1 MPIGKAV
8 IGQSGG
14 PTAVINRSL
23 VGFIKEATNQEY
35 EEILGARH
43 GLAGML
49 SEDFVDLSK
58 LSDSQLYGIAKT
70 PAAALGSVRKKPTE
84 KDIEKLIS
92 IFEKQN
98 IRYFFYIGGNDSAET
113 ANLVSEGAKQIGYEM
128 KAFHIPKTIDNDL
141 LETDHCPGY
150 GSAARFVAHAF
161 QGDDADNRSLKGI
174 KINVL
179 MGRHAGW
186 LTAASTL
193 GKSSEEDGPHLV
205 YVPEKVFNIDEFLK
219 DVKEVYES
227 LGRCVVAVSEGIHNK
242 EGDYFLQTYAS
253 DTGSGLA
260 GKTDSHGNIQLS
272 GSGALGDTLT
282 NIVSEHIDGAR
293 VRADTFGYLQRSF
306 LADISEVDAEE
317 AERVGRHS
325 VIASLDLQ
333 SGSVI
338 LKRQLSETYYCD
350 VDVVDLDKVAKNTK
364 DMPEEF
370 LDNKKPYVTNEFFK
384 YAMPL
389 TGGIEPKLRYL
400 FKFQITKL
408 ELILIK
414 NEKNKYINFYY
425 IFRLLFIS

>member
-35 EEILGARH
+35 EEVLGARH
-43 GLAGML
+43 GLSGML

-58 LSDSQLYGIAKT
+58 LSNSQLYGIAKT

-84 KDIEKLIS
+84 EDIEKLIS

-219 DVKEVYES
+219 DVKEVYDS

-370 LDNKKPYVTNEFFK
+370 LENEKPYVTNEFFK

-389 TGGIEPKLRYL
+389 TGGIEPKT
-400 FKFQITKL
+400 QI
-408 ELILIK
+408 
-414 NEKNKYINFYY
+414 FV
-425 IFRLLFIS
+425 

>member
-23 VGFIKEATNQEY
+23 VGFIKEATSQEY
-35 EEILGARH
+35 EEVLGARH
-43 GLAGML
+43 GLSGML

-84 KDIEKLIS
+84 EDIEKLIS

-219 DVKEVYES
+219 DVKEVYDS
-227 LGRCVVAVSEGIHNK
+227 LGRCVVAVSEGIHNN

-370 LDNKKPYVTNEFFK
+370 LENEKPYVTNEFFK

-389 TGGIEPKLRYL
+389 TGGIEPKT
-400 FKFQITKL
+400 QI
-408 ELILIK
+408 
-414 NEKNKYINFYY
+414 FV
-425 IFRLLFIS
+425 

>member
-23 VGFIKEATNQEY
+23 VGFIKEATSQEY
-35 EEILGARH
+35 EEVLGARH
-43 GLAGML
+43 GLSGML

-84 KDIEKLIS
+84 EDIEKLIS

-389 TGGIEPKLRYL
+389 TGGIEPKTQIL
-400 FKFQITKL
+400 FKCQK
-408 ELILIK
+408 
-414 NEKNKYINFYY
+414 
-425 IFRLLFIS
+425 

>member
-1 MPIGKAV
+1 MSSGKAI

-23 VGFIKEATNQEY
+23 VGFIKEAVNADFDEV
-35 EEILGARH
+35 LGARH

-49 SEDFVDLSK
+49 SKDFVDLSS
-58 LSDSQLYGIAKT
+58 LSESQLFGIGKT

-84 KDIEKLIS
+84 QDIEQLVS
-92 IFEKQN
+92 IFEKEN
-98 IRYFFYIGGNDSAET
+98 IRNFFYIGGNDSAET
-113 ANLVSEGAKQIGYEM
+113 ANLVAEGANQIGYEM

-141 LETDHCPGY
+141 KETDHCPGY

-193 GKSSEEDGPHLV
+193 GKSTEEDGPHLV
-205 YVPEKVFNIDEFLK
+205 YLPEKVFDLDVFLK
-219 DVKEVYES
+219 EVKEVYDA
-227 LGRCVVAVSEGIHNK
+227 LGRCVIAVSEGIHNAK
-242 EGDYFLQTYAS
+242 GEYFLQTYAS
-253 DTGSGLA
+253 ETGSGLA
-260 GKTDSHGNIQLS
+260 GQKDSHGNIQLS

-282 NIVSEHIDGAR
+282 NIVSEQIDGAR

-306 LADISEVDAEE
+306 LADVSSVDAEE
-317 AERVGRHS
+317 AERVGQHA
-325 VIASLDLQ
+325 VVASKELQ

-338 LKRQLSETYYCD
+338 LKRQFSDNYFCD
-350 VDVVDLDKVAKNTK
+350 VDVVDLHKVAKYTK
-364 DMPEEF
+364 DMPKEF
-370 LDNKKPYVTNEFFK
+370 IEKDKPYVTNEFFE

-389 TGGIEPKLRYL
+389 TGGIEPKT
-400 FKFQITKL
+400 QI
-408 ELILIK
+408 
-414 NEKNKYINFYY
+414 FV
-425 IFRLLFIS
+425 

>member
-1 MPIGKAV
+1 MSAGKAV

-23 VGFIKEATNQEY
+23 VGFIKEAVNHDFD
-35 EEILGARH
+35 EILGAKH

-49 SEDFVDLSK
+49 GEDFVDLSN
-58 LSDSQLYGIAKT
+58 LSESQLYGIGKT
-70 PAAALGSVRKKPTE
+70 PAAALGSVRQKPTDS
-84 KDIEKLIS
+84 DIEKLIS

-98 IRYFFYIGGNDSAET
+98 IRNFFYIGGNDSAET
-113 ANLVSEGAKQIGYEM
+113 ANLVSEGAKNIGYEM

-141 LETDHCPGY
+141 RETDHCPGY

-161 QGDDADNRSLKGI
+161 QGDDADNRSLGGI

-193 GKSSEEDGPHLV
+193 GKSTEEDGPHLI
-205 YVPEKVFNIDEFLK
+205 YVPEKIFNINTFLK
-219 DVKEVYES
+219 EVKDVYDA
-227 LGRCVVAVSEGIHNK
+227 LGRCVIAISEGVHNK
-242 EGDYFLQTYAS
+242 KGEYFLQTYA
-253 DTGSGLA
+253 DQTGSGLA

-306 LADISEVDAEE
+306 IADISQVDAEE
-317 AERVGRHS
+317 AERVGQHA
-325 VIASLDLQ
+325 VIASKELD

-338 LKRQLSETYYCD
+338 LKRQLSEKYHCD
-350 VDVVDLDKVAKNTK
+350 VEVVDLHKVAKHTK

-370 LDNKKPYVTNEFFK
+370 LDSTKPYVTNDFFE

-389 TGGIEPKLRYL
+389 TGGIEPKT
-400 FKFQITKL
+400 QI
-408 ELILIK
+408 
-414 NEKNKYINFYY
+414 FV
-425 IFRLLFIS
+425 

>member
-1 MPIGKAV
+1 VSAGKAV

-14 PTAVINRSL
+14 PTAVINKSL
-23 VGFIKEATNQEY
+23 VGFIKEAINSDFDEV
-35 EEILGARH
+35 LGAKH

-49 SEDFVDLSK
+49 SQDFVDLSN
-58 LSDSQLYGIAKT
+58 LSESQLYGIGKT
-70 PAAALGSVRKKPTE
+70 PAAALGSVRKKPTDH
-84 KDIEKLIS
+84 DIEKLVS

-98 IRYFFYIGGNDSAET
+98 IRNFFYIGGNDSAET
-113 ANLVSEGAKQIGYEM
+113 ANLVAEGAKSIGYEM

-161 QGDDADNRSLKGI
+161 QGDDADNRSLNGI

-205 YVPEKVFNIDEFLK
+205 YVPEKTFNIENFLK
-219 DVKEVYES
+219 EVKEVYDA
-227 LGRCVVAVSEGIHNK
+227 LGRCVVAVSEGVHNEK
-242 EGDYFLQTYAS
+242 GEYFLQTYADQS
-253 DTGSGLA
+253 GSGLA

-282 NIVSEHIDGAR
+282 NIVSEYIDGAR

-306 LADISEVDAEE
+306 IADVSSVDAEE
-317 AERVGRHS
+317 AERVGQHA
-325 VIASLDLQ
+325 VVASRESQ

-338 LKRQLSETYYCD
+338 LKRQFSEKYYCE
-350 VDVVDLDKVAKNTK
+350 VGTTELRKVAKHTK
-364 DMPEEF
+364 EMPSEF
-370 LDNKKPYVTNEFFK
+370 IDSTKPYVTNEYFE

-389 TGGIEPKLRYL
+389 TGGIEPKT
-400 FKFQITKL
+400 QI
-408 ELILIK
+408 
-414 NEKNKYINFYY
+414 FV
-425 IFRLLFIS
+425 

>member
-1 MPIGKAV
+1 MPQGKAV

-23 VGFIKEATNQEY
+23 VGFIKEATKSDF
-35 EEILGARH
+35 EEILGAKH
-43 GLAGML
+43 GLEGML
-49 SEDFVDLSK
+49 NEDFVDLAS
-58 LSDSQLYGIAKT
+58 LSEAQLYGIGKT

-84 KDIEKLIS
+84 SDIEKLVS

-98 IRYFFYIGGNDSAET
+98 IRNFFYIGGNDSAET
-113 ANLVSEGAKQIGYEM
+113 ANLVAEGAKSIGYEM

-161 QGDDADNRSLKGI
+161 QGDDADNRSLSGI

-205 YVPEKVFNIDEFLK
+205 YVPEKTFNIESFLK
-219 DVKEVYES
+219 EVKEVYDA
-227 LGRCVVAVSEGIHNK
+227 LGRCVVAVSEGVHNEK
-242 EGDYFLQTYAS
+242 GEYFLQTYADQS
-253 DTGSGLA
+253 GSGLA

-282 NIVSEHIDGAR
+282 NIVSEYIEGAR

-306 LADISEVDAEE
+306 IADVSSVDAEE
-317 AERVGRHS
+317 AERVGQHA
-325 VIASLDLQ
+325 VLASKEVQ
-333 SGSVI
+333 SGSII
-338 LKRQLSETYYCD
+338 LKRQFSEKYYCE
-350 VDVVDLDKVAKNTK
+350 VGTTELHKVAKHTK
-364 DMPEEF
+364 EMPAEF
-370 LDNKKPYVTNEFFK
+370 IDPTKPYVTNEFFE

-389 TGGIEPKLRYL
+389 TGGIEPKT
-400 FKFQITKL
+400 QI
-408 ELILIK
+408 
-414 NEKNKYINFYY
+414 FV
-425 IFRLLFIS
+425 

>member
-1 MPIGKAV
+1 MPNGKAV

-23 VGFIKEATNQEY
+23 VGFIKEATSQEY
-35 EEILGARH
+35 EEVLGARH
-43 GLAGML
+43 GLSGML

-84 KDIEKLIS
+84 EDIEKLIS

-205 YVPEKVFNIDEFLK
+205 YVPEKVFDIDGFLK
-219 DVKEVYES
+219 DVKEVYDS

-272 GSGALGDTLT
+272 GAGALGDTLT

-389 TGGIEPKLRYL
+389 TGGIEPKT
-400 FKFQITKL
+400 QI
-408 ELILIK
+408 
-414 NEKNKYINFYY
+414 FV
-425 IFRLLFIS
+425 

>member
-1 MPIGKAV
+1 MSAGKAV

-23 VGFIKEATNQEY
+23 DGFIKEATNSNFD
-35 EEILGARH
+35 EILGAKH

-49 SEDFVDLSK
+49 SQDFVDLSK
-58 LSDSQLYGIAKT
+58 LSESQLYGIGKT
-70 PAAALGSVRKKPTE
+70 PAAALGSVRKKPTD
-84 KDIEKLIS
+84 KDIEQLVT

-98 IRYFFYIGGNDSAET
+98 IRNFFYIGGNDSAET
-113 ANLVSEGAKQIGYEM
+113 ANLVAEGAKSIGYEM

-161 QGDDADNRSLKGI
+161 QGDDADNRSLSGI

-205 YVPEKVFNIDEFLK
+205 YVPEKTFNIESFLK
-219 DVKEVYES
+219 EVKEVYDA
-227 LGRCVVAVSEGIHNK
+227 LGRCVVAVSEGVHNEK
-242 EGDYFLQTYAS
+242 GEYFLQTYADQS
-253 DTGSGLA
+253 GSGLA

-282 NIVSEHIDGAR
+282 NIVSEYIEGAR

-306 LADISEVDAEE
+306 IADVSSVDAEE
-317 AERVGRHS
+317 AERVGQHA
-325 VIASLDLQ
+325 VLASKEVQ
-333 SGSVI
+333 SGSII
-338 LKRQLSETYYCD
+338 LKRQFSEKYYCE
-350 VDVVDLDKVAKNTK
+350 VGTTELHKVAKHTK
-364 DMPEEF
+364 EMPAEF
-370 LDNKKPYVTNEFFK
+370 IDSTKPYVTNEFFE

-389 TGGIEPKLRYL
+389 TGGIEPKT
-400 FKFQITKL
+400 QI
-408 ELILIK
+408 
-414 NEKNKYINFYY
+414 FV
-425 IFRLLFIS
+425 

>member
-35 EEILGARH
+35 EEVLGARH
-43 GLAGML
+43 GLSGML

-70 PAAALGSVRKKPTE
+70 PAAALGSVRKKPTNE
-84 KDIEKLIS
+84 DIEKLIS

-193 GKSSEEDGPHLV
+193 GKSTEEDGPHLV

-219 DVKEVYES
+219 DVKEVYDS
-227 LGRCVVAVSEGIHNK
+227 LGRCVIAVSEGIHNK
-242 EGDYFLQTYAS
+242 DGDYFLQTYAS

-282 NIVSEHIDGAR
+282 NIVSEHIDSAR

-317 AERVGRHS
+317 AERVGRYS
-325 VIASLDLQ
+325 VIASKELQ

-370 LDNKKPYVTNEFFK
+370 LDNEKPYVTNEFFK

-389 TGGIEPKLRYL
+389 TGGIEPKT
-400 FKFQITKL
+400 QI
-408 ELILIK
+408 
-414 NEKNKYINFYY
+414 FV
-425 IFRLLFIS
+425 

>member
-1 MPIGKAV
+1 MSAGKAV

-23 VGFIKEATNQEY
+23 VGFIKEAVNHDFD
-35 EEILGARH
+35 EILGAKH

-49 SEDFVDLSK
+49 GEDFVDLSN
-58 LSDSQLYGIAKT
+58 LSESQLYGIGKT
-70 PAAALGSVRKKPTE
+70 PAAALGSVRQKPTDS
-84 KDIEKLIS
+84 DIETLIS

-98 IRYFFYIGGNDSAET
+98 IRNFFYIGGNDSAET
-113 ANLVSEGAKQIGYEM
+113 ANLVSEGAKKIGYEM

-141 LETDHCPGY
+141 RETDHCPGY

-161 QGDDADNRSLKGI
+161 QGDDADNRSLGGI

-193 GKSSEEDGPHLV
+193 GKSTEEDGPHLV
-205 YVPEKVFNIDEFLK
+205 YVPEKIFNINTFLNEVK
-219 DVKEVYES
+219 DVYDA
-227 LGRCVVAVSEGIHNK
+227 LGRCVIAISEGVHNK
-242 EGDYFLQTYAS
+242 DGEYFLQTYA
-253 DTGSGLA
+253 DQTGSGLA

-306 LADISEVDAEE
+306 IADISQVDAEE
-317 AERVGRHS
+317 AERVGQHA
-325 VIASLDLQ
+325 VIASKELD

-338 LKRQLSETYYCD
+338 LKRQLSEKYHCD
-350 VDVVDLDKVAKNTK
+350 VEVVDLHKVAKHTK

-370 LDNKKPYVTNEFFK
+370 LDSTKPYVTNDFFE

-389 TGGIEPKLRYL
+389 TGGIEPKT
-400 FKFQITKL
+400 QI
-408 ELILIK
+408 
-414 NEKNKYINFYY
+414 FV
-425 IFRLLFIS
+425 

>member
-1 MPIGKAV
+1 MSAGKAI

-23 VGFIKEATNQEY
+23 VGFIKEAVNADFDEV
-35 EEILGARH
+35 LGARH

-49 SEDFVDLSK
+49 SKDFVDLSS
-58 LSDSQLYGIAKT
+58 LSESQLFGISKT

-84 KDIEKLIS
+84 QDIEQLVS
-92 IFEKQN
+92 IFEKEN
-98 IRYFFYIGGNDSAET
+98 IRNFFYIGGNDSAET
-113 ANLVSEGAKQIGYEM
+113 ANLVAEGANQIGYEM

-141 LETDHCPGY
+141 KETDHCPGY

-193 GKSSEEDGPHLV
+193 GKATEEDGPHLV
-205 YVPEKVFNIDEFLK
+205 YLPEKVFDIEVFLK
-219 DVKEVYES
+219 EVKEVYDA
-227 LGRCVVAVSEGIHNK
+227 LGRCVIAVSEGIHNA
-242 EGDYFLQTYAS
+242 EGEYFLQTYAS
-253 DTGSGLA
+253 ETGSGLA
-260 GKTDSHGNIQLS
+260 GQKDSHGNIQLS

-306 LADISEVDAEE
+306 LADVSSVDAEE
-317 AERVGRHS
+317 AERVGQHA
-325 VIASLDLQ
+325 VVASKEMQ

-338 LKRQLSETYYCD
+338 LKRQFSESYFCD
-350 VDVVDLDKVAKNTK
+350 VDVVDLHKVAKYTK

-370 LDNKKPYVTNEFFK
+370 IEQDKPYVTNEFFE

-389 TGGIEPKLRYL
+389 TGGIEPKT
-400 FKFQITKL
+400 QI
-408 ELILIK
+408 
-414 NEKNKYINFYY
+414 FV
-425 IFRLLFIS
+425 

>member
-1 MPIGKAV
+1 MSAGKAI

-23 VGFIKEATNQEY
+23 VGFIKEAVNADFDEV
-35 EEILGARH
+35 LGARH

-49 SEDFVDLSK
+49 SQDFVDLSS
-58 LSDSQLYGIAKT
+58 LSESQLFGIGKT

-84 KDIEKLIS
+84 QDIEQLVS
-92 IFEKQN
+92 IFEKEN
-98 IRYFFYIGGNDSAET
+98 IRNFFYIGGNDSAET
-113 ANLVSEGAKQIGYEM
+113 ANLVAEGANEIGYEM

-141 LETDHCPGY
+141 KETDHCPGY

-193 GKSSEEDGPHLV
+193 GKATEEDGPHLV
-205 YVPEKVFNIDEFLK
+205 YLPEKVFDIDVFLK
-219 DVKEVYES
+219 EVKEVYDA
-227 LGRCVVAVSEGIHNK
+227 LGRCVIAVSEGIHNA
-242 EGDYFLQTYAS
+242 EGEYFLQTYAS
-253 DTGSGLA
+253 ETGSGLA
-260 GKTDSHGNIQLS
+260 GQKDSHGNIQLS

-306 LADISEVDAEE
+306 LADVSSVDAEE
-317 AERVGRHS
+317 AERVGQHA
-325 VIASLDLQ
+325 VVASKEMQ
-333 SGSVI
+333 SGSVV
-338 LKRQLSETYYCD
+338 LKRQFSESYFCD
-350 VDVVDLDKVAKNTK
+350 VDVVDLHKVAKYTK

-370 LDNKKPYVTNEFFK
+370 IEQDKPYVTNEFFE

-389 TGGIEPKLRYL
+389 TGGIEPKT
-400 FKFQITKL
+400 QI
-408 ELILIK
+408 
-414 NEKNKYINFYY
+414 FV
-425 IFRLLFIS
+425 

>member
-1 MPIGKAV
+1 MSAGKAI

-23 VGFIKEATNQEY
+23 VGFIKEAVNADFDEV
-35 EEILGARH
+35 LGARH

-49 SEDFVDLSK
+49 SKDFVDLSSLSESK
-58 LSDSQLYGIAKT
+58 LFGIGKT

-84 KDIEKLIS
+84 QDIEQLVS
-92 IFEKQN
+92 IFEKEK
-98 IRYFFYIGGNDSAET
+98 IRNFFYIGGNDSAES
-113 ANLVSEGAKQIGYEM
+113 ANLVAEGANQIGYEM
-128 KAFHIPKTIDNDL
+128 KAFHTPKTIDNDL
-141 LETDHCPGY
+141 KETDLSPGY

-193 GKSSEEDGPHLV
+193 GKATEEDGPHLV
-205 YVPEKVFNIDEFLK
+205 YLPEKVFDIDVFLK
-219 DVKEVYES
+219 EVKEVYDA
-227 LGRCVVAVSEGIHNK
+227 LGRCVIAVSEGIHNA
-242 EGDYFLQTYAS
+242 EGEYFLQTYAS
-253 DTGSGLA
+253 ETGSGLA
-260 GKTDSHGNIQLS
+260 GQKDSHGNIQLS

-306 LADISEVDAEE
+306 LADVSSVDAEE
-317 AERVGRHS
+317 AERVGQHA
-325 VIASLDLQ
+325 VVASKEMQ
-333 SGSVI
+333 SGSVV
-338 LKRQLSETYYCD
+338 LKRQFSESYFCD
-350 VDVVDLDKVAKNTK
+350 VDVVDLHKVAKYTK

-370 LDNKKPYVTNEFFK
+370 IEQDKPYVTNEFFE

-389 TGGIEPKLRYL
+389 TGGIEPKT
-400 FKFQITKL
+400 QI
-408 ELILIK
+408 
-414 NEKNKYINFYY
+414 FV
-425 IFRLLFIS
+425 

>member
-1 MPIGKAV
+1 MSAGKAV

-23 VGFIKEATNQEY
+23 VGFIKEATNSNFD
-35 EEILGARH
+35 EILGAKH

-49 SEDFVDLSK
+49 SQDFVDLSK
-58 LSDSQLYGIAKT
+58 LSESQLYGIGKT
-70 PAAALGSVRKKPTE
+70 PAAALGSVRKKPTD
-84 KDIEKLIS
+84 KDIEQLVS

-98 IRYFFYIGGNDSAET
+98 IRNFFYIGGNDSAET
-113 ANLVSEGAKQIGYEM
+113 ANLVAEGAKSIGYEM

-161 QGDDADNRSLKGI
+161 QGDDADNRSLSGI

-205 YVPEKVFNIDEFLK
+205 YVPEKTFNIDNFLK
-219 DVKEVYES
+219 EVREVYDA
-227 LGRCVVAVSEGIHNK
+227 LGRCVVAVSEGVHNEK
-242 EGDYFLQTYAS
+242 GEYFLQTYADQS
-253 DTGSGLA
+253 GSGLA

-282 NIVSEHIDGAR
+282 NIVSEYIEGAR

-306 LADISEVDAEE
+306 IADVSSVDAEE
-317 AERVGRHS
+317 AERVGQHA
-325 VIASLDLQ
+325 VLASKEVQ
-333 SGSVI
+333 SGSII
-338 LKRQLSETYYCD
+338 LKRQFSEKYYCE
-350 VDVVDLDKVAKNTK
+350 VGTTELHKVAKHTK
-364 DMPEEF
+364 EMSAEF
-370 LDNKKPYVTNEFFK
+370 IDPTKPYVTNEFFE

-389 TGGIEPKLRYL
+389 TGGIEPKT
-400 FKFQITKL
+400 QI
-408 ELILIK
+408 
-414 NEKNKYINFYY
+414 FV
-425 IFRLLFIS
+425 

>member
-35 EEILGARH
+35 EEVLGARH
-43 GLAGML
+43 GLSGML

-84 KDIEKLIS
+84 EDIEKLIS

-370 LDNKKPYVTNEFFK
+370 LDNEKPYVTNEFFK

-389 TGGIEPKLRYL
+389 TGGIEPKT
-400 FKFQITKL
+400 QI
-408 ELILIK
+408 
-414 NEKNKYINFYY
+414 FV
-425 IFRLLFIS
+425 

>member
-23 VGFIKEATNQEY
+23 VGFIKEATSQEY
-35 EEILGARH
+35 EEVLGARH
-43 GLAGML
+43 GLSGML

-84 KDIEKLIS
+84 EDIEKLIS

-227 LGRCVVAVSEGIHNK
+227 LGRCVVAVSEGIHNN
-242 EGDYFLQTYAS
+242 EGDYFLQTYAR

-370 LDNKKPYVTNEFFK
+370 LENEKPYVTNEFFK

-389 TGGIEPKLRYL
+389 TGGIEPKT
-400 FKFQITKL
+400 QI
-408 ELILIK
+408 
-414 NEKNKYINFYY
+414 FV
-425 IFRLLFIS
+425 

>member
-1 MPIGKAV
+1 VSAGKAV

-23 VGFIKEATNQEY
+23 VGFIKEATNSNFD
-35 EEILGARH
+35 EILGAKH

-49 SEDFVDLSK
+49 SQDFVDLSK
-58 LSDSQLYGIAKT
+58 LSESQLYGIGKT
-70 PAAALGSVRKKPTE
+70 PAAALGSVRKKPTD
-84 KDIEKLIS
+84 KDIEQLVT

-98 IRYFFYIGGNDSAET
+98 IRNFFYIGGNDSAET
-113 ANLVSEGAKQIGYEM
+113 ANLVAEGAKSIGYEM

-161 QGDDADNRSLKGI
+161 QGDDADNRSLSGI

-205 YVPEKVFNIDEFLK
+205 YVPEKTFNIESFLK
-219 DVKEVYES
+219 EVKEVYDA
-227 LGRCVVAVSEGIHNK
+227 LGRCVVAVSEGVHNEK
-242 EGDYFLQTYAS
+242 GEYFLQTYADQS
-253 DTGSGLA
+253 GSGLA

-282 NIVSEHIDGAR
+282 NIVSEYIEGAR

-306 LADISEVDAEE
+306 IADVSSVDAEE
-317 AERVGRHS
+317 AERVGQYA
-325 VIASLDLQ
+325 VLASKEVQ
-333 SGSVI
+333 SGSII
-338 LKRQLSETYYCD
+338 LKRQFSEKYYCE
-350 VDVVDLDKVAKNTK
+350 VGTTELHKVAKHTK
-364 DMPEEF
+364 EMPAEF
-370 LDNKKPYVTNEFFK
+370 IDSTKPYVTNEFFE

-389 TGGIEPKLRYL
+389 TGGIEPKT
-400 FKFQITKL
+400 QI
-408 ELILIK
+408 
-414 NEKNKYINFYY
+414 FV
-425 IFRLLFIS
+425 

>member
-1 MPIGKAV
+1 MSAGKAV

-23 VGFIKEATNQEY
+23 VGFIKEATNSNFD
-35 EEILGARH
+35 EILGAKH
-43 GLAGML
+43 GLVGML
-49 SEDFVDLSK
+49 SQDFVDLSK
-58 LSDSQLYGIAKT
+58 LSESQLYGIGKT
-70 PAAALGSVRKKPTE
+70 PAAALGSVRKKPTD
-84 KDIEKLIS
+84 KDIEQLVS

-98 IRYFFYIGGNDSAET
+98 IRNFFYIGGNDSAET
-113 ANLVSEGAKQIGYEM
+113 ANLVAEGAKSIGYEM

-161 QGDDADNRSLKGI
+161 QGDDADNRSLSGI

-205 YVPEKVFNIDEFLK
+205 YVPEKTFNIDNFLK
-219 DVKEVYES
+219 EVREVYDA
-227 LGRCVVAVSEGIHNK
+227 LGRCVVAVSEGVHNEK
-242 EGDYFLQTYAS
+242 GEYFLQTYADQS
-253 DTGSGLA
+253 GSGLA

-282 NIVSEHIDGAR
+282 NIVSEYIEGAR

-306 LADISEVDAEE
+306 IADVSSVDAEE
-317 AERVGRHS
+317 AERVGQHA
-325 VIASLDLQ
+325 VLASKEVQ
-333 SGSVI
+333 SGSII
-338 LKRQLSETYYCD
+338 LKRQFSEKYYCE
-350 VDVVDLDKVAKNTK
+350 VGTTELHKVAKHTK
-364 DMPEEF
+364 EMSAEF
-370 LDNKKPYVTNEFFK
+370 IDPTKPYVTNEFFE

-389 TGGIEPKLRYL
+389 TGGIEPKT
-400 FKFQITKL
+400 QI
-408 ELILIK
+408 
-414 NEKNKYINFYY
+414 FV
-425 IFRLLFIS
+425 

>member
-1 MPIGKAV
+1 MSAGKAV

-23 VGFIKEATNQEY
+23 VGFIKEAVNHNFD
-35 EEILGARH
+35 EILGAKH

-49 SEDFVDLSK
+49 GEDFVDLSN
-58 LSDSQLYGIAKT
+58 LSESQLYGIGKT
-70 PAAALGSVRKKPTE
+70 PAAALGSVRQKPTDS
-84 KDIEKLIS
+84 DIETLIS

-98 IRYFFYIGGNDSAET
+98 IRNFFYIGGNDSAET
-113 ANLVSEGAKQIGYEM
+113 ANLVSEGAKNIGYEM

-141 LETDHCPGY
+141 RETDHCPGY

-161 QGDDADNRSLKGI
+161 QGDDADNRSLGGI

-193 GKSSEEDGPHLV
+193 GKSTEEDGPHLV
-205 YVPEKVFNIDEFLK
+205 YVPEKIFNINTFLNEVK
-219 DVKEVYES
+219 DVYDA
-227 LGRCVVAVSEGIHNK
+227 LGRCVIAISEGVHNK
-242 EGDYFLQTYAS
+242 EGEYFLQTYA
-253 DTGSGLA
+253 DQTGSGLA

-306 LADISEVDAEE
+306 LADVSEVDAEE
-317 AERVGRHS
+317 AERVGQHA
-325 VIASLDLQ
+325 VVASKEIQ

-338 LKRQLSETYYCD
+338 LKRQLSETYSCD
-350 VDVVDLDKVAKNTK
+350 VDVVELKKVAKHTK
-364 DMPEEF
+364 DMPQEF
-370 LDNKKPYVTNEFFK
+370 LDESKPYVTNEFFE

-389 TGGIEPKLRYL
+389 TGGIEPKT
-400 FKFQITKL
+400 QI
-408 ELILIK
+408 
-414 NEKNKYINFYY
+414 FV
-425 IFRLLFIS
+425 

>member
-1 MPIGKAV
+1 MSAGKAI

-23 VGFIKEATNQEY
+23 VGFIKEAVNADFDDV
-35 EEILGARH
+35 LGARH

-49 SEDFVDLSK
+49 SKDFVDLSS
-58 LSDSQLYGIAKT
+58 LSESQLFGIGKT

-84 KDIEKLIS
+84 QDIEQLVS
-92 IFEKQN
+92 IFEKEN
-98 IRYFFYIGGNDSAET
+98 IRNFFYIGGNDSAET
-113 ANLVSEGAKQIGYEM
+113 ANLVAEGANQIGYEM

-141 LETDHCPGY
+141 KETDHCPGY

-193 GKSSEEDGPHLV
+193 GKATEEDGPHLV
-205 YVPEKVFNIDEFLK
+205 YLPEKVFDIDVFLK
-219 DVKEVYES
+219 EVKEVYDA
-227 LGRCVVAVSEGIHNK
+227 LGRCVIAVSEGIHNA
-242 EGDYFLQTYAS
+242 EGEYFLQTYAS
-253 DTGSGLA
+253 ETGSGLA
-260 GKTDSHGNIQLS
+260 GQKDSHGNIQLS

-306 LADISEVDAEE
+306 LADVSSVDAEE
-317 AERVGRHS
+317 AERVGQHA
-325 VIASLDLQ
+325 VVASKEMQ

-338 LKRQLSETYYCD
+338 LKRQFSESYFCD
-350 VDVVDLDKVAKNTK
+350 VDVVDLHKVAKYTK

-370 LDNKKPYVTNEFFK
+370 IEQGKPYVTNEFFE

-389 TGGIEPKLRYL
+389 TGGIEPKT
-400 FKFQITKL
+400 QI
-408 ELILIK
+408 
-414 NEKNKYINFYY
+414 FV
-425 IFRLLFIS
+425 

>member
-1 MPIGKAV
+1 MSAGKAV

-14 PTAVINRSL
+14 PTAVINKSL
-23 VGFIKEATNQEY
+23 VGFIKEAVNHDFD
-35 EEILGARH
+35 EILGAKH

-49 SEDFVDLSK
+49 GEDFVDLSN
-58 LSDSQLYGIAKT
+58 LSESQLYGIGKT
-70 PAAALGSVRKKPTE
+70 PAAALGSVRQKPTDS
-84 KDIEKLIS
+84 DIEKLIS

-98 IRYFFYIGGNDSAET
+98 IRNFFYIGGNDSAET
-113 ANLVSEGAKQIGYEM
+113 ANLVSEGAKNIGYEM

-141 LETDHCPGY
+141 RETDHCPGY

-161 QGDDADNRSLKGI
+161 QGDDADNRSLGGI

-193 GKSSEEDGPHLV
+193 GKSTEEDGPHLV
-205 YVPEKVFNIDEFLK
+205 YVPEKIFNINTFLK
-219 DVKEVYES
+219 EVKDVYDA
-227 LGRCVVAVSEGIHNK
+227 LGRCVIAISEGVHNK
-242 EGDYFLQTYAS
+242 KGEYFLQTYA
-253 DTGSGLA
+253 DQTGSGLA

-306 LADISEVDAEE
+306 IADISQVDAEE
-317 AERVGRHS
+317 AERVGQHA
-325 VIASLDLQ
+325 VIASKELD

-338 LKRQLSETYYCD
+338 LKRQLSEKYHCD
-350 VDVVDLDKVAKNTK
+350 VEVVDLHKVAKYTK

-370 LDNKKPYVTNEFFK
+370 LDSTKPYVTNDFFE

-389 TGGIEPKLRYL
+389 TGGIEPKT
-400 FKFQITKL
+400 QI
-408 ELILIK
+408 
-414 NEKNKYINFYY
+414 FV
-425 IFRLLFIS
+425 

>member
-1 MPIGKAV
+1 MSAGKAV

-23 VGFIKEATNQEY
+23 VGFIKEAVNHDFD
-35 EEILGARH
+35 EILGAKH

-49 SEDFVDLSK
+49 GEDFVDLAN
-58 LSDSQLYGIAKT
+58 LSESQLYGIGKT
-70 PAAALGSVRKKPTE
+70 PAAALGSVRQKPTDS
-84 KDIEKLIS
+84 DIEKLIS

-98 IRYFFYIGGNDSAET
+98 IRNFFYVGGNDSAET
-113 ANLVSEGAKQIGYEM
+113 ANLVSEGAKNIGYEM

-141 LETDHCPGY
+141 RETDHCPGY

-161 QGDDADNRSLKGI
+161 QGDDADNRSLGGI

-193 GKSSEEDGPHLV
+193 GKSTEEDGPHLV
-205 YVPEKVFNIDEFLK
+205 YVPEKIFNINTFLNEVK
-219 DVKEVYES
+219 DVYDA
-227 LGRCVVAVSEGIHNK
+227 LGRCVIAISEGVHNK
-242 EGDYFLQTYAS
+242 EGEYFLQTYA
-253 DTGSGLA
+253 DQTGSGLA

-306 LADISEVDAEE
+306 IADISQVDAEE
-317 AERVGRHS
+317 AERVGQHA
-325 VIASLDLQ
+325 VIASKELD

-338 LKRQLSETYYCD
+338 LKRQLSEKYHCD
-350 VDVVDLDKVAKNTK
+350 VEVVDLHKVAKHTK

-370 LDNKKPYVTNEFFK
+370 LDSTKPYVTNDFFE

-389 TGGIEPKLRYL
+389 TGGIEPKT
-400 FKFQITKL
+400 QI
-408 ELILIK
+408 
-414 NEKNKYINFYY
+414 FV
-425 IFRLLFIS
+425 

>member
-1 MPIGKAV
+1 MSAGKAV

-23 VGFIKEATNQEY
+23 VGFIKEAVNHDFD
-35 EEILGARH
+35 EILGAKH

-49 SEDFVDLSK
+49 GEDFVDLSN
-58 LSDSQLYGIAKT
+58 LSESQLYGIGKT
-70 PAAALGSVRKKPTE
+70 PAAALGSVRQKPTDS
-84 KDIEKLIS
+84 DIEKLIS

-98 IRYFFYIGGNDSAET
+98 IRNFFYVGGNDSAET
-113 ANLVSEGAKQIGYEM
+113 ANLVSEGAKNIGYEM

-141 LETDHCPGY
+141 RETDHCPGY

-161 QGDDADNRSLKGI
+161 QGDDADNRSLGGI

-193 GKSSEEDGPHLV
+193 GKSTEEDGPHLV
-205 YVPEKVFNIDEFLK
+205 YVPEKTFNIDTFLK
-219 DVKEVYES
+219 EVKEVYDA
-227 LGRCVVAVSEGIHNK
+227 LGRCVIAISEGVHN
-242 EGDYFLQTYAS
+242 EDGEYFLQTYA
-253 DTGSGLA
+253 DQTGSGLA

-282 NIVSEHIDGAR
+282 NIVSEHIEGAR

-306 LADISEVDAEE
+306 IADISQVDAEE
-317 AERVGRHS
+317 AERVGQHA
-325 VIASLDLQ
+325 VIASKELD

-338 LKRQLSETYYCD
+338 LKRQLSEKYHCD
-350 VDVVDLDKVAKNTK
+350 VEVVDLHKVAKHTK

-370 LDNKKPYVTNEFFK
+370 LDSTKPYVTNDFFE

-389 TGGIEPKLRYL
+389 TGGIEPKT
-400 FKFQITKL
+400 QI
-408 ELILIK
+408 
-414 NEKNKYINFYY
+414 FV
-425 IFRLLFIS
+425 

>member
-1 MPIGKAV
+1 MSAGKAV

-14 PTAVINRSL
+14 PTAVINKSL
-23 VGFIKEATNQEY
+23 VGFIKEAINSDFD
-35 EEILGARH
+35 EILGAKH

-49 SEDFVDLSK
+49 SQDFVDLSN
-58 LSDSQLYGIAKT
+58 LSESQLYGIGKT
-70 PAAALGSVRKKPTE
+70 PAAALGSVRKKPTDH
-84 KDIEKLIS
+84 DIEKLVS

-98 IRYFFYIGGNDSAET
+98 IRNFFYIGGNDSAET
-113 ANLVSEGAKQIGYEM
+113 ANLVAEGAKSIGYEM

-161 QGDDADNRSLKGI
+161 QGDDADNRSLNGI

-205 YVPEKVFNIDEFLK
+205 YVPEKTFNIENFLK
-219 DVKEVYES
+219 EVKEVYDA
-227 LGRCVVAVSEGIHNK
+227 LGRCVVAVSEGVHNEK
-242 EGDYFLQTYAS
+242 GEYFLQTYADQS
-253 DTGSGLA
+253 GSGLA

-282 NIVSEHIDGAR
+282 NIVSEYIDGAR

-306 LADISEVDAEE
+306 IADVSSVDAEE
-317 AERVGRHS
+317 AERAGQHAV
-325 VIASLDLQ
+325 VASRESQ

-338 LKRQLSETYYCD
+338 LKRQFSEKYYCE
-350 VDVVDLDKVAKNTK
+350 VGTTELRKVAKHTK
-364 DMPEEF
+364 EMPSEF
-370 LDNKKPYVTNEFFK
+370 IDSTKPYVTNEFFE

-389 TGGIEPKLRYL
+389 TGGIEPKT
-400 FKFQITKL
+400 QI
-408 ELILIK
+408 
-414 NEKNKYINFYY
+414 FV
-425 IFRLLFIS
+425 